1 MKILASII
9 AIVSLLGAAAAHAQ
23 SSGAPREP
31 GRTPPALKPPPEK
44 KIPEKLTCVF
54 DRAWNCRRRGCLV
67 ETDRV
72 VIRIDTKATTACQ
85 MHGGRCRRTMK
96 FNMTVRRGSITGAIP
111 QRGMYFHIDGR
122 YRATV
127 AQLRGRRV
135 FAVYGQCKPAT
146 Q

>member
-1 MKILASII
+1 MKLLASIM
-9 AIVSLLGAAAAHAQ
+9 AAFCMLGATQGHAQ
-23 SSGAPREP
+23 SGGAPREP
-31 GRTPPALKPPPEK
+31 GRTPPGVKPPPDQ

-67 ETDRV
+67 ETDKV
-72 VIRIDTKATTACQ
+72 VVRIDTKARTVCQ
-85 MHGGRCRRTMK
+85 VRGEHCRRTMT
-96 FNMTVRRGSITGAIP
+96 FTLTVRRGRITGAVP
-111 QRGMYFHIDGR
+111 RRGMYFSIDGR

-135 FAVYGQCKPAT
+135 FAVYGTCKPAP